1 MSENIKKED
10 QIAYACDYYRSFVQ
24 SAMEPILFDKI
35 EGIDWQ
41 VLVGTYIET
50 QLSEIYSLNEE
61 EAIQYIF
68 ERKPD
73 QRVTDLIRNRN
84 ESSDERRLGFE
95 RRGGERRQ
103 IKKEPD
109 G

>member
-1 MSENIKKED
+1 MSENIRKED

-41 VLVGTYIET
+41 VLIGTHIET
-50 QLSEIYSLNEE
+50 QLSEIYLLNEE
-61 EAIQYIF
+61 DAIQYIF
-68 ERKPD
+68 ERKPN
-73 QRVTDLIRNRN
+73 QRVSDLIRNRN
-84 ESSDERRLGFE
+84 DSPHERRLGFE

-103 IKKEPD
+103 IKKDSD

>member
-1 MSENIKKED
+1 MSENIRKEK
-10 QIAYACDYYRSFVQ
+10 QVAYVCDYYRSFVQ
-24 SAMEPILFDKI
+24 SAMEPILFNKI

-41 VLVGTYIET
+41 VLIGTYIET
-50 QLSEIYSLNEE
+50 QLSEIYSLNEA

-68 ERKPD
+68 ERKPN
-73 QRVTDLIRNRN
+73 QRVIDLIRNRN

-103 IKKEPD
+103 IKKDSDE
-109 G
+109 